1 MDIVQIISG
10 VLSAVLTIAPVALL
24 KSLRTTRKTYG
35 TMQEAQRSLI
45 KARIVQTHDSS
56 CEKGYIGKYTLE
68 TAEDLFEQY
77 TALGGNS
84 FIVKMME
91 EIRKL
96 PIK

>member
-10 VLSAVLTIAPVALL
+10 VLSAVLTTATIALL

-35 TMQEAQRSLI
+35 TMQKAQRSLI
-45 KARIVQTHDSS
+45 KARIVQTHDTS
-56 CEKGYIGKYTLE
+56 CEKGYIGKYSLE
-68 TAEDLFEQY
+68 TVEDLFKQY

-84 FIVKMME
+84 FIVGMME
-91 EIRKL
+91 DIREL